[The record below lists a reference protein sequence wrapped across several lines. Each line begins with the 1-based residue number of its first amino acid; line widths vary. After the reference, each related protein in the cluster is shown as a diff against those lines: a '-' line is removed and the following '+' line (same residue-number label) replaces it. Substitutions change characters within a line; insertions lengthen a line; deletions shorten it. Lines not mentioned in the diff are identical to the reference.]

1 MHKKIFFRYFN
12 ACALVIFLTV
22 FALGTIT
29 TGVLTIR
36 DVQEQDRQMENAA
49 QQVASMLQGMPDN
62 YNVFVG
68 TVVSGSIATVKKTIN
83 CEVLI
88 INQWRRVVQTT
99 LPQGTPPLLAE
110 EAVERVLKGE
120 TYRKQGEFIQS
131 MGESYTIGV
140 PILDD
145 DGCAIGGV
153 FATARQLR
161 VNSRMK
167 EVMATFLICG
177 LGILAIAFICV
188 YFITKQIV
196 RPLNEMVVATRAYTK
211 GDFSKRITQAPE
223 GEMAELA
230 STFNQMA
237 DGLERLETMRRG
249 FIADVSHELRTPMTT
264 IGGFIDGILDGT
276 IPPELQNKYLGL
288 VSEEV
293 RRLSR
298 MVNNLLDVA
307 RIQSGEITYKMEPFN
322 FKEVVHRVVLTM
334 EDRLEEKKIDLSLDL
349 SDGPIYALGDYD
361 AIYRVVYNLVDNAL
375 KFTPEEGKVA
385 IGISK
390 REKKQI
396 FFVRNSGQGIPKVE
410 AGRIFE
416 RFYKTDKSRGE
427 NKKGVGL
434 GLYMVKSI
442 IDAHGEDISL
452 TSKEGSF
459 AEFSFS
465 LREAE
470 GEFLN

>member
-12 ACALVIFLTV
+12 ACALVILITV
-22 FALGTIT
+22 FALGTVT

-49 QQVASMLQGMPDN
+49 QQVASMLQGMPAN

-68 TVVSGSIATVKKTIN
+68 SIVSGSIETVKKTIN
-83 CEVLI
+83 CEVVI
-88 INQWRRVVQTT
+88 INQRRRVVQTT
-99 LPQGTPPLLAE
+99 LPDGVVPLLAE
-110 EAVERVLKGE
+110 EAVERIFEGQ
-120 TYRKQGEFIQS
+120 TYRKQGTFIQS
-131 MGESYTIGV
+131 LGESYTIGV
-140 PILDD
+140 PILGD
-145 DGCAIGGV
+145 DGSPIGGV

-161 VNSRMK
+161 VNSRMR

-177 LGILAIAFICV
+177 LGIMVIAFICV

-196 RPLNEMVVATRAYTK
+196 RPLNEIVVATRAYTK
-211 GDFSKRITQAPE
+211 GDFSKRITVAPE
-223 GEMAELA
+223 GELSDLA
-230 STFNQMA
+230 ATFNQMA

-276 IPPELQNKYLGL
+276 IPPELQHKYLAL

-293 RRLSR
+293 GRLSR

-307 RIQSGEITYKMEPFN
+307 RIQSGEITYKMEAFN
-322 FKEVVHRVVLTM
+322 LTETIHRVLLTM
-334 EDRLEEKKIDLSLDL
+334 EDRLEGKKIHLSLSL
-349 SDGPIYALGDYD
+349 PEEAVYGLGDQD

-375 KFTPEEGKVA
+375 KFTPEGGEIA
-385 IGISK
+385 IGLLK
-390 REKKQI
+390 REKKI
-396 FFVRNSGQGIPKVE
+396 NLFVRNSGQGIPEAE

-427 NKKGVGL
+427 NKRGVGL

-442 IDAHGEDISL
+442 IDAHGEDITL

-470 GEFLN
+470 GDI